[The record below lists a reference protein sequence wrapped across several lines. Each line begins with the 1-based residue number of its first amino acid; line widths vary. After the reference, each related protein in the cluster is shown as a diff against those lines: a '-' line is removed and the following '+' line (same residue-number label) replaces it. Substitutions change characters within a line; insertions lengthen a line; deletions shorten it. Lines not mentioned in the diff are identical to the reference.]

1 MRLICT
7 AYLVRNSRSRI
18 LRDQMEYQGKQFTVL
33 QGIDGNWKWLAAG
46 IEGHTKSGTASS
58 RPAGVKAAERAI
70 DIDKALAPKKKRL
83 RAPGSGEAAN

>member
-1 MRLICT
+1 MPGT
-7 AYLVRNSRSRI
+7 ASRPYSSVKV
-18 LRDQMEYQGKQFTVL
+18 QMEYQGKQFTVL
-33 QGIDGNWKWLAAG
+33 QCIDGNWKWLVAG

-70 DIDKALAPKKKRL
+70 DKALAPKKKRL